1 MVLAALSLFRRS
13 KMIELLNFVFSSFW
27 TWLGTMMLIGAVSG
41 GITGATISI
50 LIALRINR
58 QG

>member
-1 MVLAALSLFRRS
+1 
-13 KMIELLNFVFSSFW
+13 MIELLNFVFSSFW